1 VECLHD
7 SNFFA
12 LLLHVVVKSCCA
24 LDFTHPTSGM
34 EELETV
40 KLSVLLLL
48 KPHEPSDTKS
58 ESFQHAL
65 VALHKLSD
73 HQLLQFHI
81 DPKIDPG
88 LVYHTFRSDN
98 RYAISDSLS
107 LLLSFLSNFF
117 LLLFVAT
124 LNSDL

>member
-1 VECLHD
+1 
-7 SNFFA
+7 
-12 LLLHVVVKSCCA
+12 
-24 LDFTHPTSGM
+24 M

-88 LVYHTFRSDN
+88 LVYQTFRSDN

-107 LLLSFLSNFF
+107 LFFF
-117 LLLFVAT
+117 LIFSFFYL
-124 LNSDL
+124 